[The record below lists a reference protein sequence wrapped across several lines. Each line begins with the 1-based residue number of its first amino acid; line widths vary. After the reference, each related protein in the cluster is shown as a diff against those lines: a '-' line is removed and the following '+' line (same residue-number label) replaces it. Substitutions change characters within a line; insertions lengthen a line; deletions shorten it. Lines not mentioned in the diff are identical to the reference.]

1 MNNVSLKDGG
11 NQIEF
16 EDEDPA
22 IRALFEAE
30 CARNGVQ
37 VNMRKAI

>member
-22 IRALFEAE
+22 IRALYDKE
-30 CARNGVQ
+30 CARQGAQ
-37 VNMRKAI
+37 VNMGTR

>member
-16 EDEDPA
+16 EDEGPA
-22 IRALFEAE
+22 IRALFEKE
-30 CARNGVQ
+30 CTRNGVQ
-37 VNMRKAI
+37 VNMGKR